1 MNWKGGAE
9 TVCPYYERE
18 SKYTITCEG
27 VYGGT
32 ELVTRFKRA
41 EDKSHWQERICY
53 DLSRCCLCP
62 VHNLLD
68 EKYITLS
75 SAPATK

>member
-18 SKYTITCEG
+18 SKYSITCEG

-32 ELVTRFKRA
+32 DLVTHFREAHDKKR
-41 EDKSHWQERICY
+41 WQQKVCF
-53 DLSRCCLCP
+53 DLVFS
-62 VHNLLD
+62 VTHSGV
-68 EKYITLS
+68 TS
-75 SAPATK
+75 